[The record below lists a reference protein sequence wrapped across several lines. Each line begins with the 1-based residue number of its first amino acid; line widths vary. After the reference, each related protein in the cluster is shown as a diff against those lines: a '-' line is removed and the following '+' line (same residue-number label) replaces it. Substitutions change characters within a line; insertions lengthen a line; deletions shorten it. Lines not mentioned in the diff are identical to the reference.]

1 SRRWVCVSGYAYH
14 ALVPFVRAARDVLR
28 LDAESV
34 SRALAYEAR
43 IDARRVVPGRVS
55 PSLLGIGRA
64 LARAERKALELER
77 SVLRHE
83 RDAAQHYRWLVEM
96 DLGILPDDALGTTLE
111 ECAAVQRSTRS
122 LEITATLDLLEACAA
137 LTALV
142 RRAPASIGDPLLAD
156 LIVPEPL
163 ELASVTPA
171 LALCSVAEAATRA
184 QEKENGVPAQIR
196 IADFAAGF
204 GERGPDER
212 ELKSARFGER
222 PELLLRLVSVLS
234 ERGVDSDDR
243 RLEGARRERSASVEQ
258 LSRELGMV
266 EARLLRALSLVARR
280 LVLLRSRLHLVRART
295 LSMLRTAVLD
305 VDRRLRRLIGSDPGA
320 AFFFELG
327 ELLDSTVRP
336 DPRLTRV
343 AMERRHRWTEQMRA
357 APPPPLLGRGVRVR
371 HETEPVAGLGLGTGE
386 IVGRATVAR
395 TLEDALSLAPAP
407 ILVTRWLDASFA
419 PLLPAVRA
427 VVTDCGGVLDEGV
440 LAARALGVP
449 LVIGTERATQA
460 FASGDL
466 LRLELRA
473 GSVTKA

>member
-1 SRRWVCVSGYAYH
+1 MVAAHGLRELDARARDELDGIWIAGGLGDRCLLPPTPLTWQLVLEDHALLGNRVAERGSSLPRLSRRLVRVSGYAYH

-34 SRALAYEAR
+34 ALALAYEAR

-64 LARAERKALELER
+64 LARAERRALELER
-77 SVLRHE
+77 NVLRHE

-122 LEITATLDLLEACAA
+122 LEIEATLDLLETCAA

-142 RRAPASIGDPLLAD
+142 RRAPASAGEALLAD
-156 LIVPEPL
+156 LLVPEPL
-163 ELASVTPA
+163 ELASVTPT
-171 LALCSVAEAATRA
+171 LALCSVAEAAARDEKAA
-184 QEKENGVPAQIR
+184 QNGVPAQVR
-196 IADFAAGF
+196 IADFTAGF

-212 ELKSARFGER
+212 ELASARFGER

-234 ERGVDSDDR
+234 ECGVSGDDR
-243 RLEGARRERSASVEQ
+243 RLEGARRERAAAVEQ
-258 LSRELGMV
+258 LARELGMI
-266 EARLLRALSLVARR
+266 EARLLRALSLVAMR

-305 VDRRLRRLIGSDPGA
+305 VDRRLRRLIGSDAGA
-320 AFFFELG
+320 AFFLELG

-343 AMERRHRWTEQMRA
+343 APQRPRM
-357 APPPPLLGRGVRVR
+357 
-371 HETEPVAGLGLGTGE
+371 
-386 IVGRATVAR
+386 
-395 TLEDALSLAPAP
+395 
-407 ILVTRWLDASFA
+407 
-419 PLLPAVRA
+419 
-427 VVTDCGGVLDEGV
+427 
-440 LAARALGVP
+440 
-449 LVIGTERATQA
+449 
-460 FASGDL
+460 
-466 LRLELRA
+466 
-473 GSVTKA
+473 